1 MAKGYWAQQLQNAAG
16 AFFGTP
22 QAPGGMYF
30 KDFRH
35 ASKTFVSD
43 SYALAPKYK
52 FLFHVEFGINTES
65 VQPFWGTEQP
75 NFGLLV
81 KDVRLPSYRFNT
93 SILNQYNRKRIA
105 QSKINY
111 EPVEINFHDDNSN
124 VINKLWYAYYTYY
137 YKDAVKG
144 GSLTNNTP
152 NTPNPYDRTR
162 NIYSYDMDSKL
173 DWGYIGEPT
182 GTSAGT
188 NSPSG
193 QGVSK
198 QSFFSYVKIFGFN
211 QHKFTQYTLIN
222 PMITQFAHD
231 TYDYDMGNGVMTNR
245 MTLDYEYVQ
254 YNEGAFNGDD
264 TPVPAMPYFA
274 DAASY
279 DKESSPISIPGANG
293 KILGPAGIVDGVGSF
308 VGNLLEGD
316 IVGAAKIA
324 GATYNNLKTFDVK
337 SAAKLEAENLLRGAL
352 GSLSV
357 GKTRKS
363 VLSPKSNNTGSIQ
376 DLQEVKVTGTRRSV
390 PTAGRQLSG
399 GTGTGG

>member
-1 MAKGYWAQQLQNAAG
+1 MAKGYWAEQLQNAAG

-35 ASKTFVSD
+35 ASKTFLSD

-52 FLFHVEFGINTES
+52 FLFHVEFGINTQS
-65 VQPFWGTEQP
+65 VQPFWGTQQP

-81 KDVRLPSYRFNT
+81 KDVRLPSYRFST
-93 SILNQYNRKRIA
+93 SILNQYNRKRLA

-144 GSLTNNTP
+144 GSLTDSTP
-152 NTPNPYDRTR
+152 NTANPYDRKR
-162 NIYSYDMDSKL
+162 NIYSYDSDSKL
-173 DWGYIGEPT
+173 DWGYVGEST
-182 GTSAGT
+182 GTSAGA
-188 NSPSG
+188 NMPKE
-193 QGVSK
+193 GVGK
-198 QSFFSYVKIFGFN
+198 ESFFSYIKIFGFN

-222 PMITQFAHD
+222 PMITQFSHD
-231 TYDYDMGNGVMTNR
+231 TYDYDIGNGVMTNR
-245 MTLDYEYVQ
+245 MTVDYEYVQ
-254 YNEGAFNGDD
+254 YNEGTYNGDD

-293 KILGPAGIVDGVGSF
+293 KILGQGGLVDGVGSF

-316 IVGAAKIA
+316 ILGAAKIA
-324 GATYNNLKTFDVK
+324 GATYNNLKTYDLK
-337 SAAKLEAENLLRGAL
+337 TAGKIEAENLLRGAL

-357 GKTRKS
+357 GKTRKGIQ
-363 VLSPKSNNTGSIQ
+363 SPKQNNTGSIN
-376 DLQEVKVTGTRRSV
+376 DVTGITVTATKRT
-390 PTAGRQLSG
+390 PNTAGKQVG
-399 GTGTGG
+399 GP